1 MLILLP
7 VDESEVALDAVR
19 HALRLRSE
27 GLNLSVVLVNVQEA
41 PHLYE
46 VVLAPDPATLDQAAE
61 GAGAHAL
68 QAALALV
75 TAAGLACT
83 TEVAHGDPARV
94 LVEMAERHGC
104 EAIILGTG
112 QAGLLNPGR
121 LGSVAQAVLHHAAVP
136 VTVVRHTDPE
146 D

>member
-1 MLILLP
+1 MHILLP
-7 VDESEVALDAVR
+7 VDGTELSLDAVH
-19 HALRLRSE
+19 HALSLHAQ
-27 GLNLSVVLVNVQEA
+27 GLQMSVVLANVQDA

-46 VVLAPDPATLDQAAE
+46 VVLAPDPATLDRAAE
-61 GAGAHAL
+61 GAGVHAL

-75 TAAGLACT
+75 QAAGVPCT

-94 LVEMAERHGC
+94 LVEIAERHGC

-121 LGSVAQAVLHHAAVP
+121 LGSVAQAVLHHASVP
-136 VTVVRHTDPE
+136 VTVVRHTDAE